1 MGQYAKVT
9 NWISGTGLYRKE
21 SGTWALYSHPEQILT
36 AASKHVFFDKRS
48 TKVTIAIHGA
58 PGENVHI
65 AASPSIF
72 VTLDSA
78 GEGSAAIDAGTWTF
92 HAGTSGYSETIEVTS
107 GTTDV
112 HLYPEGYI
120 YWYGRIRPGAT
131 LGTALGATTYANRS
145 VTQNTN
151 NIVLSASARGYS
163 GTRYSTYAAVYFTGV
178 TVTGY
183 TNLIFNISE
192 VTGSSGTSTRTIGQA
207 SSTTGNFGTTITAAN
222 THTVAIRSI
231 TSYPYIGAK
240 QNQRSSTSTSYQ
252 TRTMTVAAIWME

>member
-9 NWISGTGLYRKE
+9 SWISGTGLYRKE
-21 SGTWALYSHPEQILT
+21 SGTWTLYSHPEQILT

-65 AASPSIF
+65 ATSPAVF

-78 GEGSAAIDAGTWTF
+78 GEGTARIDAGTWTF
-92 HAGTSGYSETIEVTS
+92 HAGTSGYSDTIEVTS

-131 LGTALGATTYANRS
+131 LGTALGSTSYANRS

-151 NIVLSASARGYS
+151 DIVLSASARAYS

-178 TVTGY
+178 TRTGY
-183 TNLIFNISE
+183 TNLKFVISA
-192 VTGSSGTSTRTIGQA
+192 VSGSSGTSARTIGQA
-207 SSTTGNFGTTITAAN
+207 SSGGGNYTSTITAAG
-222 THTVAIRSI
+222 THTVTMNNNS
-231 TSYPYIGAK
+231 YIGAK